1 MTQLTAAHPDLDRA
15 QTLALSVGVAGIGL
29 SVIGWTTSP
38 DQFFQSYLMGYLF
51 WFGIALGS
59 LPLVM
64 LQHLTGGAWGL
75 AIRRLLEAG
84 TRTLPFM
91 VLLFVPIVLGMHSI
105 YSWTHPDV
113 VAADEVLRHKE
124 PYLNRTFWIA
134 RTVVY
139 FAIWIGLA
147 SLLTGWSRE
156 QDRTGDVRL
165 ARRMQILSGPGVV
178 FYFLAITFAAVD
190 WVMSLDARWYS
201 TIFGPLVAVGQV
213 LNAFSFAILLLAL
226 LSESAPFSGVIQPDV
241 FQDLGKLLLAF
252 VMVWAYFSFSQYL
265 IIWAGN
271 LPEEIRWYLVHSKRG
286 WLALGLFVHFFQFF
300 VPFFLLLSRD
310 LKRDMRRLA
319 GVAFFVMVM
328 RFIDLFWTVAPLFHP
343 DRLSVHWLDVAAPA
357 GIGGI
362 WLWMFLRELRS
373 QPLLPLHDP
382 YMQEAFEHVGH

>member
-1 MTQLTAAHPDLDRA
+1 MTHTTATHPDLDRA
-15 QTLALSVGVAGIGL
+15 QTLALGVGVAGIGL
-29 SVIGWTTSP
+29 SVIGWMTSP
-38 DQFFQSYLMGYLF
+38 DQFFRSYLMGYLF

-105 YSWTHPDV
+105 YSWTHPDL
-113 VAADEVLRHKE
+113 VAADEVLRHKA
-124 PYLNRTFWIA
+124 PYLNRAFWIA
-134 RTVVY
+134 RAVVY
-139 FAIWIGLA
+139 FAIWIGIA
-147 SLLTGWSRE
+147 SRLTGWSRE
-156 QDRTGDVRL
+156 QDRTGDVAL

-178 FYFLAITFAAVD
+178 FYFLAITFAAID
-190 WVMSLDARWYS
+190 WVMSIDAHWYS

-226 LSESAPFSGVIQPDV
+226 LSGSAPFLGVIRPDV

-271 LPEEIRWYLVHSKRG
+271 LPEEIRWYLGHSKGG
-286 WLALGLFVHFFQFF
+286 WLALGLFILVFQFF

-319 GVAFFVMVM
+319 GVALLVMVM
-328 RFIDLFWTVAPLFHP
+328 RFIDLFWTVAPLFYP

-362 WLWMFLRELRS
+362 WLWMYLRELRS

>member
-1 MTQLTAAHPDLDRA
+1 MTQPAAAHPDLDRA
-15 QTLALSVGVAGIGL
+15 QTLALGVGLAGILL
-29 SVIGWTTSP
+29 SVIGWMTTP
-38 DQFFQSYLMGYLF
+38 DQFFRSYLMGYLF

-64 LQHLTGGAWGL
+64 LHHLTGGAWGL
-75 AIRRLLEAG
+75 AIRRVLEAG
-84 TRTLPFM
+84 MRTLPFM

-113 VAADEVLRHKE
+113 VAADEVLRHKA

-134 RTVVY
+134 RAVVY
-139 FAIWIGLA
+139 FAIWIGIA
-147 SLLTGWSRE
+147 SRLTGWSRE
-156 QDRTGDVRL
+156 QDRTGDVGL

-178 FYFLAITFAAVD
+178 FYFLAVTFAAVD
-190 WVMSLDARWYS
+190 WVMAIDAHWYS
-201 TIFGPLVAVGQV
+201 TIFGPLVAIGQV

-226 LSESAPFSGVIQPDV
+226 LSGSAPFLGVIRPDV

-271 LPEEIRWYLVHSKRG
+271 LPEEIRWYLGHSKGG
-286 WLALGLFVHFFQFF
+286 WLALGLFILVFQFF

-319 GVAFFVMVM
+319 GVALLVMVM

-343 DRLSVHWLDVAAPA
+343 ERLSVHWLDVAAPA

>member
-1 MTQLTAAHPDLDRA
+1 MTQPTATHPDFDRA
-15 QTLALSVGVAGIGL
+15 QTLALGVGAAGIFL
-29 SVIGWTTSP
+29 SAIGWMTSP
-38 DQFFQSYLMGYLF
+38 DQFFRSYLMGYLF

-64 LQHLTGGAWGL
+64 LHHLTGGAWGL
-75 AIRRLLEAG
+75 AIRRVLEAG

-113 VAADEVLRHKE
+113 VAADEVLRHKA
-124 PYLNRTFWIA
+124 PYLNRAFWIA
-134 RTVVY
+134 RAVLY

-156 QDRTGDVRL
+156 QDRTADVGL
-165 ARRMQILSGPGVV
+165 ARRMQILSGPGIV
-178 FYFLAITFAAVD
+178 FYFLAVTFAAID
-190 WVMSLDARWYS
+190 WVMAIDAHWYS
-201 TIFGPLVAVGQV
+201 TIFGPLVAIGQV

-226 LSESAPFSGVIQPDV
+226 LSGRAPFSRVIHPGI

-271 LPEEIRWYLVHSKRG
+271 LPEEIRWYLGHSKGG
-286 WLALGLFVHFFQFF
+286 WLALGLFILVFQFF

-319 GVAFFVMVM
+319 GVALLVMVM

-343 DRLSVHWLDVAAPA
+343 EHLAVHWLDVAAPA

-382 YMQEAFEHVGH
+382 YLQEAFEHVGH